1 MSPSETEQANRYVVR
16 IEHRVRDF
24 AAWKE
29 AFDGDPVSREAG
41 GVLRYR
47 VLQPVDDPHYA
58 MVDLEFDS
66 SSQAT
71 RFREALQRLWRNVD
85 GKLIER
91 PLARIAQLVEVRE
104 LR

>member
-1 MSPSETEQANRYVVR
+1 M
-16 IEHRVRDF
+16 
-24 AAWKE
+24 
-29 AFDGDPVSREAG
+29 SREAG
-41 GVLRYR
+41 GVRRYR
-47 VLQPVDDPHYA
+47 ILRSVDDPNYA

-91 PLARIAQLVEVRE
+91 PHARIAQLLELRE
-104 LR
+104 LG